1 MKLFKRMIGA
11 AAALAV
17 AVSCLPLSAL
27 AYNTVTSVTTEE
39 KIKKGSTVYVGQ
51 ITLDGETAMRYVW
64 SSDTEVCRSSS
75 DQLRTALSALN
86 DKGFAA
92 LVPELENRI
101 EEGPNYTAF
110 AFCSDGSL
118 NAEMNSDWSSAEN
131 VAKKYYPGKGQLSS
145 VTEPLYDRDAA
156 FAAAVDELDVK
167 RRSEVDTAAAYD
179 KRLISHYDSHS
190 DANIYYTQHDGE
202 VTKHIDTFVTY
213 DCDAVT
219 VRYTAVE
226 LTSKPTVTFI
236 GWEGEV
242 LGSFIAEKQ
251 SDVYPAYRTLLNDIP
266 TRKKACVYDGKSGK
280 YYIPTDFSTVKDD
293 TTKQYSIAKY
303 SAAKDIPLEENLVFY
318 GVFTECIG
326 ELHVTIDIPDC
337 GTEVTASS
345 DDLIM
350 GNVVQSGRP
359 KVTIEEDCYYI
370 PQAYWVTDK
379 IVDIKNGG
387 FKPYRGTI
395 EGGKKYAA
403 LVAVLGQPKYLSFFP
418 KVWVNG
424 VQLPDEQV
432 FYTENMAFITAE
444 IEAVH
449 LPEKVEAKKETCTE
463 DGCIGHY
470 KCKGCGKLFSDE
482 GCTLTLTEEE
492 AVIKAHHEFAL
503 VEAKDPTC
511 TEDGCITH
519 LYCGICGACGKYP
532 YTGEL
537 IDAKDVV
544 IPAKDHDWGEWKVT
558 TPATDDKDG
567 LETRVCKN
575 DPSHIETRKIPKL
588 VLPGDVDGN
597 GKLNMKDLATLQ
609 RYVNGWDVEINL
621 KNADLTGDKKINM
634 RDVAELQ
641 KLLNSLPPE

>member
-75 DQLRTALSALN
+75 DQLRTALSALD

-395 EGGKKYAA
+395 EGEKKYAA

-449 LPEKVEAKKETCTE
+449 LPEKVEAKKE
-463 DGCIGHY
+463 
-470 KCKGCGKLFSDE
+470 
-482 GCTLTLTEEE
+482 
-492 AVIKAHHEFAL
+492 
-503 VEAKDPTC
+503 TC

-588 VLPGDVDGN
+588 VLRGDVDGN

-609 RYVNGWDVEINL
+609 RYVNGWDVKINE
-621 KNADLTGDKKINM
+621 KNADLTGEGKINM
-634 RDVAELQ
+634 KDVAELQ